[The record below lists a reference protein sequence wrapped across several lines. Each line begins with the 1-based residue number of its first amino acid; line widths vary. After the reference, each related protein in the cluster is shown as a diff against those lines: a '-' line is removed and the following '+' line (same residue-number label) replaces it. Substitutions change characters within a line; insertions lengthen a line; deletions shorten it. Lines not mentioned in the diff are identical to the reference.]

1 MPVRDVL
8 RMQHDPSL
16 LGVFLNDMIFFTHTL
31 AAFGS
36 GPGKV
41 RVWSIGYEIDG
52 VSMAAV
58 F

>member
-16 LGVFLNDMIFFTHTL
+16 LGVFLNDMIFTHTL

-41 RVWSIGYEIDG
+41 RVWRICYEIDG